1 MSYAFIRVRSLTA
14 SKLASCEKHNA
25 RQYEPNEIPDN
36 IRQEEM
42 DRNDHMVYNLKFEE
56 SKLSLYDEIHLREKV
71 LNVKGVR
78 ADSVKAIEIVL
89 TINDDNFFNDCYS
102 PRGYFSNAAKWIE
115 QKYGKHCIVSSSEH
129 FDETRP
135 HAHFVIMPLTEK
147 EVHWKNRNGSGT
159 KMERRYC
166 AQDILGSPDKLRQLQ
181 SDYHEFANSYTQR
194 YNIELTR
201 GVDAREQ
208 TRVYTERTNHELAEI
223 SKQIQ
228 SVGISEHL
236 EKIRAYFALKEAEI
250 RNKLSQLISK
260 ENKADRDKVFFT
272 EKIDKIPI
280 SQEKKEQLK
289 QTPPEWN
296 MGM

>member
-25 RQYEPNEIPDN
+25 RQYQPNEIPAN

-42 DRNDHMVYNLKFEE
+42 DRNDHIVYDHRYQRTD
-56 SKLSLYDEIHLREKV
+56 LSLHDEIHRREKA
-71 LNVKGVR
+71 LNIKGVR

-89 TINDDNFFNDCYS
+89 TINDDRFFLDNYN
-102 PRGYFSNAAKWIE
+102 PRGYFDNAAKWLE
-115 QKYGKHCIVSSSEH
+115 QRYGDHCVVAASEH
-129 FDETRP
+129 FDEVRP
-135 HAHFVIMPLTEK
+135 HAHFVIMPVAEK

-159 KMERRYC
+159 KIERRYN
-166 AQDILGSPDKLRQLQ
+166 AQDILGSPEKLRQLQ
-181 SDYHEFANSYTQR
+181 SDYHEFANEHTKR
-194 YNIELTR
+194 YGLELTR

-208 TRVYTERTNHELAEI
+208 TRAYTERTNHELAEI
-223 SKQIQ
+223 SNQIK
-228 SVGISEHL
+228 SVGIFDHL
-236 EKIRAYFALKEAEI
+236 EKLKAYFALKEAEI
-250 RNKLSQLISK
+250 RAKLSQLISR
-260 ENKADRDKVFFT
+260 ENKADKDKVFFT
-272 EKIDKIPI
+272 EKIDKIPM